1 MPGPILTQD
10 FFRGRRE
17 RFFDAMGDDTVAVI
31 PAGPATPNHVKFRQ
45 NSDFYYLT
53 GFPEPG
59 AVAALLKH
67 DGEQKYVLF
76 VPPRDEHSER
86 WDGSRAGVEGAV
98 DDSGADTAHSVAAL
112 EKEVPA
118 LFLDAWHA
126 YLKPDVHTAL
136 GRTLFAMYERSAKS
150 SDRLGHGAVELKDP
164 TWLLASMRV
173 HKAPE
178 ELDMMRHAASISRA
192 SYGEAIPHI
201 KPGAY
206 EYEIQA
212 RLEYGWRSRGADG
225 PSYSSIV
232 GGGNNSTCLHY
243 VENDR
248 VLHDGDVVLID
259 AGCMY
264 GHYASDVTR
273 TYPVNGTFSDPQRR
287 IYEIVL
293 RAEKATTEATKPGV
307 SVKDLQRVGAL
318 VMIQGMVELGWLE
331 DKDPEELFEG
341 NAHRPYF
348 MHGIAH
354 HLGLDTHDS
363 APAESEGEPFQIQE
377 GAVVTIEPG
386 IYISE
391 GAEGVDEE
399 YHGIGVRVEDDV
411 LVTADGHEVLTDGIA
426 KEIDDIEAAVGS
438 A

>member
-1 MPGPILTQD
+1 MPGPSLTQD
-10 FFRGRRE
+10 FFSGRRE
-17 RFFDAMGDDTVAVI
+17 RFFEAMGDNTIAVF
-31 PAGPATPNHVKFRQ
+31 PAAPATPNHIRFRQ

-67 DGEQKYVLF
+67 EGEQTYLLF
-76 VPPRDEHSER
+76 VPPRDAHSER
-86 WDGSRAGVEGAV
+86 WDGSRAGVDGALDV
-98 DDSGADTAHSVAAL
+98 YGADVAHSVDDID
-112 EKEVPA
+112 KELPA
-118 LFLDAWHA
+118 LFGKAWHA
-126 YLKPDVHTAL
+126 YLKPDIHTAL
-136 GRTLFAMYERSAKS
+136 GRALFGMYERSAKS

-164 TWLLASMRV
+164 AWLLASMRV
-173 HKAPE
+173 HKTPE
-178 ELDMMRHAASISRA
+178 ELDMMRHAAAISCA
-192 SYGEAIPHI
+192 SYAETIPHI

-212 RLEYGWRSRGADG
+212 RLEYGWRSRGADA
-225 PSYSSIV
+225 PAYVSIV
-232 GGGNNSTCLHY
+232 GGGNSATCLHY

-248 VLHDGDVVLID
+248 MLRDGDAVLID

-264 GHYASDVTR
+264 GHYSSDVTR
-273 TYPVNGTFSDPQRR
+273 TYPVSGKFSAAQRR

-293 RAEKATTEATKPGV
+293 RAEKAAIEMMKPGV
-307 SVKDLQRVGAL
+307 SIKDLQKTGAL
-318 VMIQGMVELGWLE
+318 VMIEGMVELGWLE
-331 DKDPEELFEG
+331 DGDPEELYEDK
-341 NAHRPYF
+341 AHQPYF

-363 APAESEGEPFQIQE
+363 APAESDGETFQLQE

-386 IYISE
+386 IYVSD

-411 LVTADGHEVLTDGIA
+411 LVTADGYETLTDGIV

-438 A
+438 P